1 MAMNVVTRRGVR
13 LTLACRVF
21 EISEL
26 AIDSV
31 GNAHVQLKPSQNKRS
46 QEVIES
52 PNKRIK
58 RSPFNLSACKRI

>member
-13 LTLACRVF
+13 ITLACRVF
-21 EISEL
+21 ENSEP
-26 AIDSV
+26 AIDTV

-58 RSPFNLSACKRI
+58 RSSFKLSAC

>member
-13 LTLACRVF
+13 ITLACRVF
-21 EISEL
+21 EISEP

-58 RSPFNLSACKRI
+58 RSSFKLSAC

>member
-13 LTLACRVF
+13 ITLACRVF

-26 AIDSV
+26 AIDT
-31 GNAHVQLKPSQNKRS
+31 VQRTRSAKPSQNKRS
-46 QEVIES
+46 QEIIES

-58 RSPFNLSACKRI
+58 RSSFKLSAC

>member
-13 LTLACRVF
+13 ITLACRVF
-21 EISEL
+21 EISEP

-31 GNAHVQLKPSQNKRS
+31 GNAHVKLKPSQNKRS

-52 PNKRIK
+52 ANKRIK
-58 RSPFNLSACKRI
+58 RSSFKLSAC